1 MAYRRTERETA
12 RLAARY
18 EAIIEAARALAS
30 ESGLGAVQVVPV
42 AERAGIAAGTV
53 YRYFPS
59 KDDLVA
65 AVVNATAEREVA
77 AIRAAAAAAPG
88 ALSGLAAAI
97 VAFAAGTMRMRRLAF
112 AMLAEAPP
120 AYLPPQAGEGK
131 SVFLPHAGEGNKIPP
146 PPLAG
151 EDREGAGRFVFRRHV
166 AGEFESLIRAAIA
179 AGQLPDQPP
188 AAMAA
193 AVIGATVES
202 LVGPFAPTLSGPEA
216 ERAAVQDI
224 ALFAL
229 RALGVVDARA
239 RGLVISVIRY
249 Q

>member
-42 AERAGIAAGTV
+42 AERVGIAAGTV

-65 AVVNATAEREVA
+65 AVVNATAAREVA
-77 AIRAAAAAAPG
+77 AIRAAVAAAPG

-97 VAFAAGTMRMRRLAF
+97 VAFAAGTVRMRRLAF

-120 AYLPPQAGEGK
+120 PYLPPQAGEG
-131 SVFLPHAGEGNKIPP
+131 NRIPL

-151 EDREGAGRFVFRRHV
+151 EGTEGAGRLAFRRHV

-179 AGQLPDQPP
+179 AGHIPDQPP

-202 LVGPFAPTLSGPEA
+202 LVGPFAPTLAGPEA
-216 ERAAVQDI
+216 ERAAVQEI
-224 ALFAL
+224 ALFTL

-239 RGLVISVIRY
+239 RGLVVSGVSNR
-249 Q
+249 